1 MTLLAFESGNA
12 RPLAVRYG
20 LRLPAI
26 IRWNDGTEHTEGGF
40 TNDVAVDGALISSS
54 KCPSVGTNV
63 RVEVLVPS
71 PDNDTADIQIE
82 CEGKVVCILNTVGCR
97 RFGVE
102 GTFRLLNHLRG
113 FVKDPRYECLSDS

>member
-1 MTLLAFESGNA
+1 MTLLAFEYGNA
-12 RPLAVRYG
+12 NRTPVRYR

-54 KCPSVGTNV
+54 KCPPVGTNV

-71 PDNDTADIQIE
+71 PDNDTADIPIE
-82 CEGKVVCILNTVGCR
+82 CEGKVVSIMNSAGCG
-97 RFGVE
+97 RFGVK
-102 GTFRLLNHLRG
+102 GTF
-113 FVKDPRYECLSDS
+113 KESISDSEGL